1 MPARF
6 DVFLSHAS
14 TDKPLVEELARRLA
28 RENLRPWLD
37 KWNLIP
43 GTAWQPEIEAV
54 LADCVTCAV
63 IIGSGGFGPWHH
75 EEMRLAIGR
84 RVEDREHVFRV
95 IPVLLPG
102 VERPERSKLPGFLT
116 ATTWVEFRDT
126 LDDPAAFHR
135 LLCGIRGEEP
145 KGGPGGAILEGQNPY
160 RGLELFDVEHA
171 PLFFGREALT
181 EWLLDA
187 LKRKPAAVENRFLA
201 IVGASGSGKSSLARA
216 GLLAAL
222 KDGKLDGSAAWPR
235 AICRPGSEPFFNLAN
250 ALTGLAPESVTALV
264 FNDLRHRTDGERSLN
279 VAAKLVLGEPP
290 RAERLVV
297 LVDQFEE
304 VFTLCNDEAERRE
317 LIANLLHA
325 ATVAGGRT
333 IVVLT
338 MRADFYPRCA
348 AYANLAAALSSKY
361 QVLVGPMTEDEL
373 RRAIDRPAR
382 LAGLE
387 PEPGLVELLV
397 DDIRGRAGALPL
409 LQFALQEVWRRRE
422 DYRLTIRTYREIG
435 QIEGALQRKADAVYE
450 TFTAEQKEFCRRIFL
465 RLVQPGEGSEDTRR
479 RASLSELLPGDSM
492 QAGTVRAII
501 NRLADPDSRLLTT
514 GRQQTASGEGTLE
527 VAHEALIRGWPQL
540 RTWIETDRAGLRT
553 HLRLIDAAKEWS
565 DAASEAKEATLYTGA
580 RLAVASEWAASH
592 RDELGALE
600 APFLSASQELERQKK
615 ADEAEKNRRLAEA
628 ETQRAEAERQRAEE
642 AVARQQ
648 AERERAE
655 KAELYAQEA
664 AARQVAETQRA
675 EEAMARQQAERE
687 RAEKAELYAQEAA
700 ARQVAETQRAEEA
713 EARKHE
719 AEAAAERQ
727 KKLGRR
733 FLAAAVVAVVL
744 AATSLGL
751 ALWANSAREHA
762 NKQAGIATSR
772 QLASLSASERNK
784 NLDRSLLLA
793 VEAMRTENTFEARDG
808 LFKAL
813 QDRPGLR
820 TFLHIEEGFVRGV
833 AFSPDGKTIAAGYGG
848 GGGGGVV
855 LWDVA
860 ARKRLA
866 DDPLP
871 VKEGEVRGVSF
882 SPDGKTI
889 AAGYGGDDGGDG
901 GVVLWDV
908 TRRQQRL
915 AAGPL
920 PVREGRVAGVVF
932 SPDGKTLAAGY
943 YESDGGGVVL
953 WDVARRQR
961 LEGKPL
967 SVREGR
973 MAGVSF
979 SPDSKT
985 LAAGYDGGDGGGV
998 VLWDV
1003 AVGQRLADDPLPVN

>member
-1 MPARF
+1 M
-6 DVFLSHAS
+6 
-14 TDKPLVEELARRLA
+14 
-28 RENLRPWLD
+28 
-37 KWNLIP
+37 
-43 GTAWQPEIEAV
+43 
-54 LADCVTCAV
+54 
-63 IIGSGGFGPWHH
+63 
-75 EEMRLAIGR
+75 
-84 RVEDREHVFRV
+84 

-135 LLCGIRGEEP
+135 LVCGIRGIEP
-145 KGGPGGAILEGQNPY
+145 GEGSGGAVFEGKNPY

-187 LKRKPAAVENRFLA
+187 LKRKPSAVENRFLA

-235 AICRPGSEPFFNLAN
+235 AICRPGAEPFFNLAK
-250 ALTGLAPESVTALV
+250 ALTGLAPESVSAVV
-264 FNDLRHRTDGERSLN
+264 FDRLQGRKDGERSLH
-279 VAAKLVLGEPP
+279 VAAGLVLGEPP

-304 VFTLCNDEAERRE
+304 VFTLCNDEAERRD

-348 AYANLAAALSSKY
+348 SYANLAAALSDH

-435 QIEGALQRKADAVYE
+435 EIEGALQRKADAVYE
-450 TFTAEQKEFCRRIFL
+450 TFTDEQKELCRRIFL

-479 RASLSELLPGDSM
+479 RASLRELLPDDPM
-492 QAGTVRAII
+492 QAVAVQAII
-501 NRLADPDSRLLTT
+501 NRLADPESRLLTT
-514 GRQQTASGEGTLE
+514 ERQQTASGEGTLE
-527 VAHEALIRGWPQL
+527 LAHEALICGWPQL

-553 HLRLIDAAKEWS
+553 HLRLTDAAKEWA

-592 RDELGALE
+592 RDELVALE
-600 APFLSASQELERQKK
+600 APFLSASQEHERQKK

-675 EEAMARQQAERE
+675 EEA
-687 RAEKAELYAQEAA
+687 
-700 ARQVAETQRAEEA
+700 
-713 EARKHE
+713 EARNMRPKPRPR
-719 AEAAAERQ
+719 A
-727 KKLGRR
+727 RR
-733 FLAAAVVAVVL
+733 
-744 AATSLGL
+744 
-751 ALWANSAREHA
+751 NSAA
-762 NKQAGIATSR
+762 DSSLPPLSR
-772 QLASLSASERNK
+772 WCSRRLRSA
-784 NLDRSLLLA
+784 
-793 VEAMRTENTFEARDG
+793 
-808 LFKAL
+808 
-813 QDRPGLR
+813 
-820 TFLHIEEGFVRGV
+820 
-833 AFSPDGKTIAAGYGG
+833 
-848 GGGGGVV
+848 
-855 LWDVA
+855 W
-860 ARKRLA
+860 RL
-866 DDPLP
+866 
-871 VKEGEVRGVSF
+871 G
-882 SPDGKTI
+882 
-889 AAGYGGDDGGDG
+889 
-901 GVVLWDV
+901 
-908 TRRQQRL
+908 QQR
-915 AAGPL
+915 P
-920 PVREGRVAGVVF
+920 
-932 SPDGKTLAAGY
+932 
-943 YESDGGGVVL
+943 
-953 WDVARRQR
+953 
-961 LEGKPL
+961 
-967 SVREGR
+967 
-973 MAGVSF
+973 
-979 SPDSKT
+979 
-985 LAAGYDGGDGGGV
+985 
-998 VLWDV
+998 
-1003 AVGQRLADDPLPVN
+1003 